1 MSTKPAQAIDVAK
14 VERQMRYLGETSAR
28 LSEIKIRLQGAR
40 HWVGRRNRA
49 YAADELLHVINEAQK
64 LRLHL
69 DAWDNYM
76 ITPAQAHENADN
88 L

>member
-1 MSTKPAQAIDVAK
+1 MSTKPAHALDAAK

-28 LSEIKIRLQGAR
+28 LSEIKIRLQGAK

-49 YAADELLHVINEAQK
+49 YAADELMHVINEAQK

-76 ITPAQAHENADN
+76 IAPRPTHSRK
-88 L
+88 